1 MCQNLCPAEVSAC
14 CYNDSAN
21 TAKGLRNQGFDPV
34 CGRKEIGIADALCMG
49 AIPAGL
55 KKTVKQDQA
64 GGSI

>member
-21 TAKGLRNQGFDPV
+21 TAKGLRNQGFDPSL
-34 CGRKEIGIADALCMG
+34 DAKRLASQMHF
-49 AIPAGL
+49 AWVPYRQD